1 MLFLKDTD
9 YYDEDDY
16 KPYEGKLFPELM
28 DDYPVLKTRKGDVT
42 EGGKFWASIKIH
54 IPEDASNIDDDKYAL
69 LQMIRKAF
77 NAIVRSGYD
86 AGKVNTDKLEFM
98 ISKIEVSRQSI
109 AINPLIKE
117 IFNTFNKD
125 EIVLLMKRL
134 LEKYSTDIDVI
145 KQFCIRVDDD
155 TYNLLALIN
164 VEDLSG
170 GNSFAKF
177 LGEYSEEI
185 ENGYYNIVEKEEKEE
200 ELNDTLEDVIEEENE
215 EIEDELDEEEID
227 EELEEELDTDEE
239 DDDDNEEEA
248 EDWFADED
256 ELNEEEYYYDIA
268 GREYHISE
276 TILSD
281 NNERFSKD
289 GNIPVYEFD
298 EYVEKTTNKKEDN
311 MNVGTLDDLF
321 EEETTEDTSFM
332 ESFTK
337 DLPTEEETST
347 EEDDHAWE
355 NAVDQDDEIEDM
367 IEEDLMAGIYEDTEE
382 EPEEPTVEMKGS
394 DKPNPFYE
402 FKVGDRKGNYRYTIL
417 AWIEKDG
424 SLVTKVK
431 KNEEEN

>member
-16 KPYEGKLFPELM
+16 KPYTGTLFPELM
-28 DDYPVLKTRKGDVT
+28 EDYPVLKTRKGDVT

-54 IPEDASNIDDDKYAL
+54 IPEDESNINDDKYAL

-77 NAIVRSGYD
+77 NAIVRSEYD
-86 AGKVNTDKLEFM
+86 IDKVNTDKLEFM

-134 LEKYSTDIDVI
+134 LEKYNTDIDTI

-177 LGEYSEEI
+177 LGEYSDEI
-185 ENGYYNIVEKEEKEE
+185 ENGYYNVVEKEEEE
-200 ELNDTLEDVIEEENE
+200 ELNEVLEDEVEEENE

-248 EDWFADED
+248 EDWFADDD
-256 ELNEEEYYYDIA
+256 ELNEEEYYYDIT

-311 MNVGTLDDLF
+311 INVGTLEDLF
-321 EEETTEDTSFM
+321 EEETTKDTSFM

-355 NAVDQDDEIEDM
+355 NAVDQDDEIEDV
-367 IEEDLMAGIYEDTEE
+367 IEEDLVEDAGEE
-382 EPEEPTVEMKGS
+382 TIEEPTVEMKGS
-394 DKPNPFYE
+394 EKPNPFYE
-402 FKVGDRKGNYRYTIL
+402 FKVGDRKGNYKYTIL

-424 SLVTKVK
+424 SLITKVK